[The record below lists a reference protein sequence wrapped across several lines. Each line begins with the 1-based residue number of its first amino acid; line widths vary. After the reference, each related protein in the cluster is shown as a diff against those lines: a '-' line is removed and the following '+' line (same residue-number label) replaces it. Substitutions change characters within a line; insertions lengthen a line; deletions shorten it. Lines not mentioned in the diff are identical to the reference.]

1 VLVPRSIALTGAMRM
16 AEAETGQRSG
26 SGEKLSGGGDPSD
39 TALQEHTAE
48 LRAELVAL
56 ARLALGPGRV
66 SHPAAR
72 EALRDTI
79 VSFAASLKAAGWPP
93 ERTLVA
99 LKEAIREA
107 GEKVEKEDAGAR
119 LARDAVT
126 WCIEAFYGGLR

>member
-1 VLVPRSIALTGAMRM
+1 M
-16 AEAETGQRSG
+16 AEREITRRGGSSGQ
-26 SGEKLSGGGDPSD
+26 ELSGGGDLGD
-39 TALQEHTAE
+39 TALEEYTAE

-107 GEKVEKEDAGAR
+107 GDEVEKGDAATR